1 MSASSSM
8 NIQRL
13 RGRAVSNR
21 SHPDDSADPRPDQ
34 NSLEHARVVLEIRSL
49 SMRFEN
55 TVVLNSIQLTLH
67 EGQTLVVLGA
77 SGCGKTTLLKI
88 IAGLLNG
95 YTGSVQLTTTRP
107 PGNSTRNTS
116 VLYLDQ
122 EPLLFEHLNVAENIA
137 FAMRMQRCAG
147 DEIERDVNELLR
159 SIELSEHRSRMSR
172 QLSGGQ
178 KQRVAFARAVLARPH
193 LLLLDEPFGSL
204 DAQSR
209 TQMQQLFAKLK
220 RQYGITTIFVT
231 HDVREALVVGDV
243 FARMEHGRLQI
254 YPDRSSFVSDPDT
267 GIPGEIEFWKNAE
280 KL

>member
-1 MSASSSM
+1 M
-8 NIQRL
+8 
-13 RGRAVSNR
+13 SNR
-21 SHPDDSADPRPDQ
+21 SDPE
-34 NSLEHARVVLEIRSL
+34 NSIDPPSEHNASEHRRVVLEIHSL

-55 TVVLNSIQLTLH
+55 TVVLNNIQLSLH
-67 EGQTLVVLGA
+67 EGQTLVILGP

-88 IAGLLNG
+88 IAGLLDG
-95 YTGSVQLTTTRP
+95 YTGSIR
-107 PGNSTRNTS
+107 STRQGSPENAAPSTGI
-116 VLYLDQ
+116 LYLDQ

-137 FAMRMQRCAG
+137 FAMRMQKCASN
-147 DEIERDVNELLR
+147 EIERDVNELLR
-159 SIELSEHRSRMSR
+159 STELSEHRSKLSR

-209 TQMQQLFAKLK
+209 TQMQQLFATLK

-243 FARMEHGRLQI
+243 FARMDHGRLHI
-254 YPDRSSFVSDPDT
+254 YADRTSYVSDPET

>member
-1 MSASSSM
+1 MRLWRHLSSVSSWSLFSADNQQSRVRQISSISTSSSP

-55 TVVLNSIQLTLH
+55 TVVLNNIQLTLH
-67 EGQTLVVLGA
+67 EGQTLVILGA

-107 PGNSTRNTS
+107 PGNSARNTS

-159 SIELSEHRSRMSR
+159 SIELSEHRSRCHGDYQVAKSSGSPLPGQYLLGHICSCSMNHSAASMLSR
-172 QLSGGQ
+172 AHKCSNCSQ
-178 KQRVAFARAVLARPH
+178 
-193 LLLLDEPFGSL
+193 
-204 DAQSR
+204 
-209 TQMQQLFAKLK
+209 
-220 RQYGITTIFVT
+220 
-231 HDVREALVVGDV
+231 
-243 FARMEHGRLQI
+243 
-254 YPDRSSFVSDPDT
+254 
-267 GIPGEIEFWKNAE
+267 N
-280 KL
+280 